1 MMWRDIEEAARRL
14 MDLFP
19 LKAAAGVCLLSLE
32 QHALM
37 FLAFSLLVAMDCLS
51 RWLAISAGMLK
62 EKSGEI
68 PPLLLSLLS
77 LLSIPEARRKGLISS
92 KVMKEAGLSKLFLYN
107 ICVIAAGLGDY
118 LLSSAGSPSGL
129 SAIAVSYL
137 SSAEALSVTENLS
150 EAGVKSMAGL
160 LELFR
165 KKES

>member
-1 MMWRDIEEAARRL
+1 MWRDIEEAARRL

-77 LLSIPEARRKGLISS
+77 IPEARRKGLISS

-107 ICVIAAGLGDY
+107 IFSIKRVHIKGIKRA
-118 LLSSAGSPSGL
+118 
-129 SAIAVSYL
+129 
-137 SSAEALSVTENLS
+137 
-150 EAGVKSMAGL
+150 
-160 LELFR
+160 
-165 KKES
+165 

>member
-1 MMWRDIEEAARRL
+1 MMWRDIEKAARRL

-68 PPLLLSLLS
+68 PPLLLS

-165 KKES
+165 RKES

>member
-77 LLSIPEARRKGLISS
+77 IPEARRKGLISS

-129 SAIAVSYL
+129 SAIAV
-137 SSAEALSVTENLS
+137 TENLS

>member
-1 MMWRDIEEAARRL
+1 MWRDIEEAARRL

-77 LLSIPEARRKGLISS
+77 IPEARRKGLISS

-118 LLSSAGSPSGL
+118 LLSSA
-129 SAIAVSYL
+129 
-137 SSAEALSVTENLS
+137 EALSVTENLS
-150 EAGVKSMAGL
+150 EAGMKSMAGL

-165 KKES
+165 RKES